1 LTEEWTPNRI
11 RIAADGPGRLVL
23 SELAY
28 PGWRVEIDGD
38 PAVLQTEGGL
48 FRAVD
53 LPPGVHEIQFTL
65 RPASLLAGLGITLI
79 SGLALASLWSRR

>member
-1 LTEEWTPNRI
+1 LAEEWTPNRI
-11 RIAADGPGRLVL
+11 RITAEGPGRLVL

-38 PAVLQTEGGL
+38 PAALRTESEL

-53 LPPGVHEIQFTL
+53 LSPGVHEVQFTF

-79 SGLALASLWSRR
+79 SGLALASLWFRR